1 MTNYVCMSVCILD
14 LIERIDNII
23 AFAEIIIIYHPDDTI
38 EKINSKLQ
46 ENFNIVGKYSVD

>member
-1 MTNYVCMSVCILD
+1 MSVCILD

-23 AFAEIIIIYHPDDTI
+23 AFADIIIIYHPDDTI